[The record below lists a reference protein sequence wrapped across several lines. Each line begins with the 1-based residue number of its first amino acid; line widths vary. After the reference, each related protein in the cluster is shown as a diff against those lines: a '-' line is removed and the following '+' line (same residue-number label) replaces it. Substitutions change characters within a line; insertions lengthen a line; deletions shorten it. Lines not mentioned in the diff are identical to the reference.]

1 MYVVCTKSYRQ
12 LYGIQKKEL
21 APGIHPNHNTVL
33 GIHPL
38 QAWLE
43 GPNRC
48 VVGRAEQMRG
58 WQGLRKT
65 STSAYCVT
73 FMKTSSFVR
82 SFTLEYKKKTCFRAH
97 ASWVLIQRA

>member
-1 MYVVCTKSYRQ
+1 MHVVRTKSHRQ

-82 SFTLEYKKKTCFRAH
+82 SFTLEYKTPVVGLTH
-97 ASWVLIQRA
+97 AGY